1 MKPAFKLGNKII
13 WYENR
18 ITVEICRVSFI
29 VFSVGL
35 LLTSPLNVNS
45 CSAIVSHFRCF
56 NEYTVKLSWVI
67 LSLIPVASLSM
78 FIVWLYNNLAILDAN
93 PNKNWAQF
101 KSTRNGELKII
112 ASVINLWS
120 YFLLALSFCV
130 MIFKQ
135 WIIKPNNVQKSKLE
149 VCRSTHLVSQ
159 RSLIFLKYIVLMPFY
174 TAPLLKDSTYFSS
187 NIYYLGEYLN
197 KILTVFL

>member
-1 MKPAFKLGNKII
+1 MKPAFKLENKIT

-18 ITVEICRVSFI
+18 ITVEIFRMSFI

-35 LLTSPLNVNS
+35 LLASPLNLNS
-45 CSAIVSHFRCF
+45 CSAIVTHFRCF

-67 LSLIPVASLSM
+67 LSLIPVGALWI
-78 FIVWLYNNLAILDAN
+78 FIVWLYNNLTTLDAN

-101 KSTRNGELKII
+101 KSTRNGELNII
-112 ASVINLWS
+112 ASVINLQS

-135 WIIKPNNVQKSKLE
+135 WIITPNNVQKSKLE
-149 VCRSTHLVSQ
+149 VYCFNN
-159 RSLIFLKYIVLMPFY
+159 IFHCTSIKGFN
-174 TAPLLKDSTYFSS
+174 T
-187 NIYYLGEYLN
+187 
-197 KILTVFL
+197 FL

>member
-35 LLTSPLNVNS
+35 LLASPLNVNS

-67 LSLIPVASLSM
+67 LSLIPVASLSI
-78 FIVWLYNNLAILDAN
+78 FIVWFYNNLAILDAN

-159 RSLIFLKYIVLMPFY
+159 RSLIFLDIF
-174 TAPLLKDSTYFSS
+174 F
-187 NIYYLGEYLN
+187 
-197 KILTVFL
+197 